1 MSSCSK
7 IDDGGQGNTGGEFEN
22 SSIELGAGVEQE
34 IILESDGGS
43 KIIRFTAPQN
53 WHVELA
59 GESDWLVLS
68 PVEGDAG
75 TGRGLVSGSR
85 RNEVPKGGWS
95 EAELWRSLPT
105 TLCLPIER
113 KKPTLLGRLHCRLY
127 KVAPKR
133 TAICE
138 NPPQMP
144 YTIWV
149 EIMKTNRNSKFSS
162 SPKVP
167 HKQKSTCENFVS
179 A

>member
-1 MSSCSK
+1 MFIMSSCSK

-113 KKPTLLGRLHCRLY
+113 KKPTLLGRLILVLEHQSDCVWHTVIRQLQATY
-127 KVAPKR
+127 AGLLVGCPDL
-133 TAICE
+133 TLLSLDSVHE
-138 NPPQMP
+138 NG
-144 YTIWV
+144 
-149 EIMKTNRNSKFSS
+149 
-162 SPKVP
+162 
-167 HKQKSTCENFVS
+167 
-179 A
+179 